1 MAWHPCVTLI
11 WVKSGCQIGCNSI
24 LRVDVCRLPAG
35 PRVRH
40 DKVRGAGNHQ
50 STDRSVIV
58 TVYYMRVHLD
68 PLASHVWDSRYRLR
82 GDEGAESAIEECWA
96 RTARALATVER
107 SDCTGWERRFYA
119 ALEDFRFLPGGRI
132 LAGAG
137 SPRKVTLCIIA
148 EIRRHGMRNSHL
160 TAVAPTGSINLL
172 AGNVSSGFEPIFAS
186 DCERRLKL
194 ANGDTRVF
202 SASDYACR
210 VYRGLKPDAQ
220 CAPPAF
226 VTADEIDSTT
236 HLATQAALQPYVDN
250 AISKTINAPA
260 DVSFEQWRSIYAT
273 AYRLGLKGITAFRP
287 NRVRK
292 QVLARRCNPS
302 DADTIKEGRGAG
314 TACD

>member
-1 MAWHPCVTLI
+1 MRYGSALHARVTF
-11 WVKSGCQIGCNSI
+11 
-24 LRVDVCRLPAG
+24 
-35 PRVRH
+35 
-40 DKVRGAGNHQ
+40 
-50 STDRSVIV
+50 
-58 TVYYMRVHLD
+58 
-68 PLASHVWDSRYRLR
+68 
-82 GDEGAESAIEECWA
+82 
-96 RTARALATVER
+96 ALAAEKDRFALLDVER
-107 SDCTGWERRFYA
+107 YVQGPFVA
-119 ALEDFRFLPGGRI
+119 ALPSD
-132 LAGAG
+132 
-137 SPRKVTLCIIA
+137 IIA

-160 TAVAPTGSINLL
+160 TAVAPAGSISLL
-172 AGNVSSGFEPIFAS
+172 AGNISSGLEPIFAS

-226 VTADEIDSTT
+226 VTADEIDSTA
-236 HLATQAALQPYVDN
+236 HLAMQAALQPYVDN

-260 DVSFEQWRSIYAT
+260 NVSFEQWRSIYAT